1 MIAALRSFSNDEL
14 QKMGRRVAVVRV
26 ENKKNKEYSLT
37 KKSVK
42 TISDEYT
49 SLHNAFNK
57 ILANVTNIKTLQEIQ
72 GKNQVPQTN
81 YVPVA
86 AKIIGTKPFSD
97 GMNALGKIFED
108 LAKQLDKLDLSPDA
122 QQKKEEDCAC
132 DVGGEAEIDIDIDK
146 KKKRRTRRT
155 RNRGRGRGRSRG
167 GRGGPRG
174 GRLGMFGKAL
184 GALGAGLDLF
194 DRLSGGQSAVEAG
207 VGVAGGAAG
216 AWAGAEAGA
225 ALGALGG
232 PAAAVTVPL
241 GGLIGGALGYFGGS
255 YLADKAYSATNK
267 PSQAENELVTATS
280 SVVAPPARREP
291 TPISNNSYSSRFAD
305 YLKNT
310 FQNVSSYIGGILGLS
325 TSSDRG
331 GGYDYSGPGQGM
343 TENAQYALDFFM
355 TPEGGGW
362 AREQAA
368 GIVANLQ
375 AESQIDPNAFNPRG
389 GGQGAYGIAQWR
401 GPRQTKF
408 EELYGKPLRGSS
420 LREQLAYVNWEL
432 TSGSSLERRAGSNL
446 RQARSVEEATEI
458 FYRQFER
465 PGEDDRSGGK
475 RIANA
480 RALMIPQET
489 PVQAS
494 ELTGGELLNPLPGV
508 PVRSGFGMR
517 DHPVLGGRRFHSG
530 IDFAVK
536 QGTPV
541 KAAHDGTITRAEN
554 FGSYG
559 NTVDITRRDGLMT
572 RYAHLSTIVVRNGVS
587 VSAGQHIGNVG
598 STGRSTG
605 PHLHFEVRLNNKPT
619 NPASYL
625 RGADRQPLV
634 PMSPLRSNVPAPPR
648 RRRGDGS
655 LLMINGQ
662 ANPFM
667 STPPQVLFPNA
678 GGRRA
683 PMSVNPN
690 SRDAMLRYHGL

>member
-1 MIAALRSFSNDEL
+1 MIEALRSFSNDEL

-37 KKSVK
+37 KKTVK

-86 AKIIGTKPFSD
+86 AKIVGTKPFSD

-108 LAKQLDKLDLSPDA
+108 LAKKLDKLDLSPDE
-122 QQKKEEDCAC
+122 QQKQEEDCAC

-155 RNRGRGRGRSRG
+155 RNRGRGRGRARG
-167 GRGGPRG
+167 GRGRLRG
-174 GRLGMFGKAL
+174 GRLGIFGKAL

-280 SVVAPPARREP
+280 GVVAPPARREP

-305 YLKNT
+305 YLRDT
-310 FQNVSSYIGGILGLS
+310 FENVSGFVGRTIGNALDATGMLG
-325 TSSDRG
+325 DF
-331 GGYDYSGPGQGM
+331 GPGAGS
-343 TENAQYALDFFM
+343 TENAQIAMQFFM
-355 TPEGGGW
+355 SPEGGGW
-362 AREQAA
+362 TREQAA
-368 GIVANLQ
+368 GIVGNLQGESSANL
-375 AESQIDPNAFNPRG
+375 NPYAVG
-389 GGQGAYGIAQWR
+389 DNGNAYGIAQWNQQVSPDR
-401 GPRQTKF
+401 VANFRNVTGTDLRASNLQQQLQFVAWELQNTERAAGNRLRNSRDVQSATIAMSYYERYNGYR
-408 EELYGKPLRGSS
+408 EELGSAETRRRIGNAQALLVS
-420 LREQLAYVNWEL
+420 PPQMSGGQFVNPVPSGRI
-432 TSGSSLERRAGSNL
+432 TSVWGDPRDGGTRMHKGIDIAAPEGTPVGAASGGTVTRVGISGNA
-446 RQARSVEEATEI
+446 
-458 FYRQFER
+458 
-465 PGEDDRSGGK
+465 GGK
-475 RIANA
+475 R
-480 RALMIPQET
+480 
-489 PVQAS
+489 
-494 ELTGGELLNPLPGV
+494 
-508 PVRSGFGMR
+508 VRVDHGNGMFTNYEHLSSYAVNEGDR
-517 DHPVLGGRRFHSG
+517 VVAGQIIGR
-530 IDFAVK
+530 V
-536 QGTPV
+536 
-541 KAAHDGTITRAEN
+541 
-554 FGSYG
+554 G
-559 NTVDITRRDGLMT
+559 NTG
-572 RYAHLSTIVVRNGVS
+572 
-587 VSAGQHIGNVG
+587 IG
-598 STGRSTG
+598 TG
-605 PHLHFEVRLNNKPT
+605 PHLHFSVWVNNREVNPMPYLTAASPT
-619 NPASYL
+619 PPPSNYFT
-625 RGADRQPLV
+625 V
-634 PMSPLRSNVPAPPR
+634 PRSTSPLLIQPPR

-667 STPPQVLFPNA
+667 STPPQVLFPYA

-690 SRDAMLRYHGL
+690 SRDAMLSYHGL